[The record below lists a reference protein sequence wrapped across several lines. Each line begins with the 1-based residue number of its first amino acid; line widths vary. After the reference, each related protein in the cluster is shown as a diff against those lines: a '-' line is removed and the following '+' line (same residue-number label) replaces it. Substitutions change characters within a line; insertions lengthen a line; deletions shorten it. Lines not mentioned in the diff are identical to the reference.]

1 MLFFEDQGIE
11 FTLYSLRKTVKLSV
25 CGAFCSDCFFAL
37 LEHGPLIFRLG
48 SYRWW
53 GKLQTGELRDPSYS
67 ADSPRL
73 WLALLFVTLGIREA
87 ESY

>member
-1 MLFFEDQGIE
+1 MKLIAFVEHSAQ
-11 FTLYSLRKTVKLSV
+11 TVSLH
-25 CGAFCSDCFFAL
+25 L